1 MRARIAI
8 LMALAA
14 IVGSLMTAPLAH
26 AQAEVTLSQ
35 QNQEEGDSESGGS
48 GNRGDEGQQGEGG
61 GESDEAAEETGP
73 PWTYQMARI
82 SLILLFLTL
91 LAVGFA
97 YYRFVA
103 TRRKHGF

>member
-1 MRARIAI
+1 MRARLAI

-14 IVGSLMTAPLAH
+14 IVGSLAAMAPLAH
-26 AQAEVTLSQ
+26 AHAGVTLSQ
-35 QNQEEGDSESGGS
+35 QNQEEGESGGS
-48 GNRGDEGQQGEGG
+48 GNQGDEGQQGEGG